1 MTIGELLIASAITVT
16 LMGTVLG
23 VIRPLQRLFDTQPE
37 YGDIHQRIR
46 AGVDALTKDLLAA
59 GPPVMPYR
67 AGVRRHDPSVGVFY
81 RADTI
86 TLVPVPWDDPDGR
99 SHTYYLKNDAGTET
113 AQLMRYDGRES
124 DLPLA
129 DHVVGLEF
137 DYFGAD
143 GTQLA
148 AAAFQDGP
156 WVPDHEDRNRFDT
169 DLLKIRRIR
178 VTIRVQPGSAALRRL
193 LPDREIRFDVAPRN
207 LNRE

>member
-1 MTIGELLIASAITVT
+1 
-16 LMGTVLG
+16 
-23 VIRPLQRLFDTQPE
+23 
-37 YGDIHQRIR
+37 
-46 AGVDALTKDLLAA
+46 
-59 GPPVMPYR
+59 
-67 AGVRRHDPSVGVFY
+67 
-81 RADTI
+81 
-86 TLVPVPWDDPDGR
+86 
-99 SHTYYLKNDAGTET
+99 
-113 AQLMRYDGRES
+113 MRYDGQES

-156 WVPDHEDRNRFDT
+156 WFPDDEDRNRFDM
-169 DLLKIRRIR
+169 DLLKIRRVR
-178 VTIRVQPGSAALRRL
+178 VTLRVQPASAALRRL